1 MLIVPTILSCAP
13 QIQAERSPTTSLPMG
28 KKEVVY
34 KGRILFLH
42 GFTQSSA
49 VFYAK
54 SSALRKKLQSL
65 QYKAVYLNGPFNIT
79 PSVFTSTE
87 MISKFDT
94 VAGKEDEKTNYR
106 AWWFRKPD
114 GSYELEDAIDAIDRY
129 IKNNELVEGSEE
141 DRKANDIL
149 DSDKDLPI
157 VGIIGFSQ
165 GAALGGA
172 LIHTFEQLFGIDTLE
187 FAIFYLGFKIDTKL
201 MPQYEKYYTQKD
213 GKDTKIR
220 LLHVVGELDTVV
232 GEDRAYTLYES
243 SKENSHLL
251 KHPGGHFVPN
261 SRVMIDR
268 VVNWIGG
275 EEKEAP
281 KKEDKTLD
289 DLMAMMEKFGG

>member
-1 MLIVPTILSCAP
+1 MA
-13 QIQAERSPTTSLPMG
+13 
-28 KKEVVY
+28 KKEIAY

-65 QYKAVYLNGPFNIT
+65 QYKAIYLNGPVNIT
-79 PSVFTSTE
+79 PSVFTSSE
-87 MISKFDT
+87 MFSKFDT

-106 AWWFRKPD
+106 GWWLRKPD
-114 GSYELEDAIDAIDRY
+114 ESYDLDEAIETVDRY
-129 IKNNELVEGSEE
+129 IKNNEVVEGSPE
-141 DRKANDIL
+141 DDKANEIL

-165 GAALGGA
+165 GAALAGA
-172 LIHTFEQLFGIDTLE
+172 LVHTFDKIFGVDTLE
-187 FAIFYLGFKIDTKL
+187 FAIFYLGFKIDTKK
-201 MPQYEKYYTQKD
+201 MPQYSKYYTSND
-213 GKDTKIR
+213 GKDTKVR
-220 LLHVVGELDTVV
+220 MLHVVGELDTVV
-232 GEDRAYTLYES
+232 GEDRAYLLYDS

-268 VVNWIGG
+268 VANWIGAQP
-275 EEKEAP
+275 EAP
-281 KKEDKTLD
+281 KKEDTSVD

>member
-1 MLIVPTILSCAP
+1 MV
-13 QIQAERSPTTSLPMG
+13 
-28 KKEVVY
+28 KKEAEY

-65 QYKAVYLNGPFNIT
+65 QYKAIYLNGPFHIT
-79 PSVFTSTE
+79 PLMFGSSELF
-87 MISKFDT
+87 SKFDT
-94 VAGKEDEKTNYR
+94 VVGEDNEKSNYR
-106 AWWFRKPD
+106 GWWFRHPD
-114 GSYELEDAIDAIDRY
+114 GSYEIEDAIASIDRY
-129 IKNNELVEGSEE
+129 IKNNEIVEGSAE
-141 DRKANDIL
+141 DEKANKLL

-172 LIHTFEQLFGIDTLE
+172 LVHDFTGIFGIDTLE

-201 MPQYEKYYTQKD
+201 MPQYKKYYTQND
-213 GKDTKIR
+213 GKDTKVR
-220 LLHVVGELDTVV
+220 MLHVVGELDTVV

-243 SKENSHLL
+243 SKQNSHLL

-268 VVNWIGG
+268 VVNWIGA
-275 EEKEAP
+275 EQIAAP
-281 KKEDKTLD
+281 AKKDNTLD
-289 DLMAMMEKFGG
+289 ELMEMMGKFGG